1 MSIGV
6 TRIADTFFDLRILQ
20 RVFPQ
25 LIETGLP
32 NTLILSAGAMVVGL
46 VAGLIFALVL
56 LSKRPWVR
64 AIGRTYVN
72 IFRGIPH
79 IVSIYIIGEGLPL
92 AGISIFGSNTYLY
105 AMLAIGIVEGS
116 YISEIL
122 RSGIRGIARGQFE
135 AGEGVGMTHS
145 QVMRHVI
152 LPQAARNILPA
163 LTGQL
168 NLVIKNTALVFLLGL
183 GVNQRELFSIAQDSS
198 SNNASLTPFVAA
210 GIMYLAITLPLSYFV
225 TRLDR
230 RMGRGGGRV
239 RGVSKNRDFM
249 APDFPSGPL
258 EHTTISTGGAG

>member
-1 MSIGV
+1 MNGL
-6 TRIADTFFDLRILQ
+6 TRIGRTFVDPRILE

-25 LIETGLP
+25 LIREGLP
-32 NTLILSAGAMVVGL
+32 NTLILSAGAMVIGLLTGL
-46 VAGLIFALVL
+46 VFALVL
-56 LSKRPWVR
+56 LSRRGWLR
-64 AIGRTYVN
+64 GIGRTYVN

-92 AGISIFGSNTYLY
+92 AGISIFGGNTFLY

-116 YISEIL
+116 YVAEIL

-135 AGEGVGMTHS
+135 AGAAIGMSHAE
-145 QVMRHVI
+145 VMRYII
-152 LPQAARNILPA
+152 LPQAGRNILPA

-183 GVNQRELFSIAQDSS
+183 GVNQREMFSIAQDSS

-210 GIMYLAITLPLSYFV
+210 GVMYLAITLPLSFLV

-230 RMGRGGGRV
+230 FMGRGAGRV
-239 RGVSKNRDFM
+239 RGLSKNRDFM
-249 APDFPSGPL
+249 APLDVDMVSHG
-258 EHTTISTGGAG
+258 